1 MSILI
6 KWFNDNFFIM
16 NADKCHL
23 LITNHEEDISIN
35 IEGELIMGSKT
46 VKLLG
51 VKIDNMLQFDDHV
64 SNICNKVSQ
73 KLHALARISN
83 LMNKDKLKVILK
95 AFIESQFSYCPLIW
109 MFHSRTM
116 NNRINRLHER
126 ALRLVYTDT
135 NLSFDE
141 LLELDNSFNI
151 HHRNLQK
158 LAIEMYKVKNNISP
172 PFMKNI
178 FTESKNPYNICAKSE
193 FESYNIRTVY
203 NGSETISYR
212 GPKTWELVPE
222 ETKWSVS
229 LNVFKRKIKDW
240 KPVGCSCRIC
250 KVYIHS
256 IGFI

>member
-1 MSILI
+1 MCICVYVYMCICAYEYMS
-6 KWFNDNFFIM
+6 
-16 NADKCHL
+16 KC
-23 LITNHEEDISIN
+23 IYVY
-35 IEGELIMGSKT
+35 MC
-46 VKLLG
+46 
-51 VKIDNMLQFDDHV
+51 
-64 SNICNKVSQ
+64 IC
-73 KLHALARISN
+73 
-83 LMNKDKLKVILK
+83 
-95 AFIESQFSYCPLIW
+95 
-109 MFHSRTM
+109 SRTM
-116 NNRINRLHER
+116 NNIINRLHER

-141 LLELDNSFNI
+141 PLELDNSFNI

-178 FTESKNPYNICAKSE
+178 FTESKNPYNICAKPE